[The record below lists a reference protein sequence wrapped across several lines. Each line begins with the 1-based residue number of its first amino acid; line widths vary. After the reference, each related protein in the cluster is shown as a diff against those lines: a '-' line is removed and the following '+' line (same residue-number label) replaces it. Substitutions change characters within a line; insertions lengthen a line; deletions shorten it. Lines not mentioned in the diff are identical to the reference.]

1 MYRVHK
7 NMLVHMD
14 GLETR
19 NIQTQ
24 EISFPENL
32 QIIYPNIFHPKNSQR
47 KGTNFL

>member
-1 MYRVHK
+1 MHVCIVFIK
-7 NMLVHMD
+7 NMLVHTD

-32 QIIYPNIFHPKNSQR
+32 QIIYPKIFHPKN
-47 KGTNFL
+47 